1 MDINLLKA
9 SCRRGATFYD
19 GSLIFPYHQK
29 RYRKFFGHNS
39 DIEENLI
46 TFCKINRD
54 ASENNS
60 ESRSVCE
67 ISTTNIIVEFKI
79 EILN

>member
-1 MDINLLKA
+1 MEINLLKVF
-9 SCRRGATFYD
+9 CRRGATFYD

-29 RYRKFFGHNS
+29 RNRKFVGHNS

-54 ASENNS
+54 AAENSSEFK
-60 ESRSVCE
+60 SVCE
-67 ISTTNIIVEFKI
+67 ISTTNITVEF
-79 EILN
+79 